1 MRELIKNYKLES
13 KTFLIFLIALF
24 PLMLLIGSSFI
35 NISIVI
41 IDTLFL
47 FILIKERKL
56 NYLKHQTFYI
66 LIFLWITLIINMLLS
81 INIENSLSRSLGFIR
96 FIIFVFAIKFVLNK
110 NKIDDKLIFTSWA
123 MIFIIVTVDIIF
135 ESIFGFNTLGFQ
147 NNFPGRI
154 SSFLD
159 DELKIGNFYFGFILL
174 TLSMIY
180 YTLKTKK
187 FFLIFLFFFTFV
199 SFIIGERSN
208 FIKIFIIIFL
218 FYLIVDKTILRKK
231 LLLFFLSIGLIL
243 LTISQN
249 ENYKDR
255 FFNQTLKNLAEHN
268 YDLKQFF
275 RFTTYGA
282 HYDTGIQI
290 FKNYPLFGVG
300 LKNYRLES
308 GKAKYENPNYRFN
321 EERKT
326 THPHQVHF
334 EILAEMGLFGYMS
347 FLIIFLIFFTRSI
360 KIQIRDN
367 NNYHLSGLL
376 FILITFTPLIPS
388 GSFFTTYGAAIFW
401 LNFAIVEAFND

>member
-159 DELKIGNFYFGFILL
+159 DELKIGNFYFSVIYFI
-174 TLSMIY
+174 T
-180 YTLKTKK
+180 
-187 FFLIFLFFFTFV
+187 
-199 SFIIGERSN
+199 
-208 FIKIFIIIFL
+208 
-218 FYLIVDKTILRKK
+218 
-231 LLLFFLSIGLIL
+231 
-243 LTISQN
+243 
-249 ENYKDR
+249 
-255 FFNQTLKNLAEHN
+255 
-268 YDLKQFF
+268 
-275 RFTTYGA
+275 
-282 HYDTGIQI
+282 
-290 FKNYPLFGVG
+290 
-300 LKNYRLES
+300 
-308 GKAKYENPNYRFN
+308 
-321 EERKT
+321 
-326 THPHQVHF
+326 
-334 EILAEMGLFGYMS
+334 
-347 FLIIFLIFFTRSI
+347 
-360 KIQIRDN
+360 
-367 NNYHLSGLL
+367 
-376 FILITFTPLIPS
+376 
-388 GSFFTTYGAAIFW
+388 
-401 LNFAIVEAFND
+401 